1 VTVVQSQFSATR
13 PARVWQPQRGGIIDV
28 VGFACLK
35 RLPAESDDRI
45 MSSLFAVLLAFAYLI
60 VLVVL
65 GMVALRK
72 CPPEDV
78 AEVLRALF
86 GRK

>member
-1 VTVVQSQFSATR
+1 MIVFEYLKDCL
-13 PARVWQPQRGGIIDV
+13 PQ
-28 VGFACLK
+28 K
-35 RLPAESDDRI
+35 ESTPVC
-45 MSSLFAVLLAFAYLI
+45 SLLGVFLAFAYLV
-60 VLVVL
+60 VLVIL
-65 GMVALRK
+65 GMAALRK